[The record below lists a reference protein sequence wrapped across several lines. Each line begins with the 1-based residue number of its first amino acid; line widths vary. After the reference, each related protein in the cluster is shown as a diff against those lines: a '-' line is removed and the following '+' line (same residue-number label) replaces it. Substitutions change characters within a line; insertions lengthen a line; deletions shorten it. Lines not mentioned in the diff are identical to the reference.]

1 MKLSLTSLDRTNAD
15 GTYDGVKRRERNR
28 NGEVLKDPC
37 DSQMKDELIMGS
49 NVLIHI
55 YDRYDEVRGKVDGKI
70 LHQEKKKMSMRLSDG
85 VIVRQ
90 WHESEC
96 HHHVNESRAFYK
108 TQAWGVELTTPN
120 RRSPTEVGDEFI
132 SRHSPEMITTR
143 VVRMRYP
150 KDA

>member
-1 MKLSLTSLDRTNAD
+1 
-15 GTYDGVKRRERNR
+15 
-28 NGEVLKDPC
+28 
-37 DSQMKDELIMGS
+37 MKDELIMGS

-96 HHHVNESRAFYK
+96 HHHVNESRAFRK